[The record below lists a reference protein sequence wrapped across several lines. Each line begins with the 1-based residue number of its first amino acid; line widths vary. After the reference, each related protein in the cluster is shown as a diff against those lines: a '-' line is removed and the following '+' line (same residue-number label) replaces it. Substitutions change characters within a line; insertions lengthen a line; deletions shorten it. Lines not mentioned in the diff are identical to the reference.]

1 MANRLSEVEA
11 TQTFMNDSVSKTEA
25 QKVKDAIIQ
34 EVFVAYRQ
42 AGVVRKKASNPE
54 LKVRMEVVRHN
65 LDMILRRLFPL
76 TDYQEDVW
84 REVRFLFR
92 N

>member
-11 TQTFMNDSVSKTEA
+11 TQTFMNDSASKTEA
-25 QKVKDAIIQ
+25 QKAKDAIIQ

-42 AGVVRKKASNPE
+42 AGVVRKRASSPE
-54 LKVRMEVVRHN
+54 MKVHMDVVRHN

-76 TDYQEDVW
+76 TEYQEDVW

>member
-1 MANRLSEVEA
+1 MAICRSEIEA

-25 QKVKDAIIQ
+25 QKAKEAIIQ
-34 EVFVAYRQ
+34 EVFVAYRE

-54 LKVRMEVVRHN
+54 LKSRMEIVRHN

-76 TDYQEDVW
+76 TEYQEDVW